1 MIGADDSIARRLV
14 SIDYFLDDE
23 GVASVTVP
31 CEAGELLARWRDA
44 DLDQVADAVLDDAE
58 QLADV
63 VWAELEQWAAETE
76 VTILADRG
84 NVGEQMREYLAV
96 MAELDHDGHDH

>member
-1 MIGADDSIARRLV
+1 MSGADDPTARRLV
-14 SIDYFLDDE
+14 SIDYSVDDE

-31 CEAGELLARWRDA
+31 CEAGELLPRWRDA
-44 DLDQVADAVLDDAE
+44 DLVDVDPSALDDADR
-58 QLADV
+58 LAGV
-63 VWAELEQWAAETE
+63 VWSELEQWATDTE

-96 MAELDHDGHDH
+96 MAEMDHDGHDH